1 MQKGHVI
8 ILENLLNSVMN
19 KKIYKVLDAGSGKTS
34 LQQITSIFPDSQ
46 IDAIIYPG
54 DVRKLKGIKPLLTEQ
69 IRLLEWDIC
78 KTPLE
83 GTYDLVVAH
92 LLLGEAGKFGN
103 VFQNLLDKLLM
114 IDSKYYIIIDYVEDP
129 TVEEKVI
136 RECCSQ
142 KQYEIIEEI
151 YRECPEPQVW
161 KDFTGYHNFGYLIQ
175 NNLIEL

>member
-1 MQKGHVI
+1 MQKGHVV
-8 ILENLLNSVMN
+8 ILENLLNLVTD
-19 KKIYKVLDAGSGKTS
+19 KKVFKVLDAGSGRTS
-34 LQQITSIFPDSQ
+34 LEQITAILPDSQ
-46 IDAIIYPG
+46 VDAVIYPG
-54 DVRKLKGIKPLLTEQ
+54 DVRKLKGINPLLTEQ

-103 VFQNLLDKLLM
+103 GFRDLLDKLLM
-114 IDSKYYIIIDYVEDP
+114 IDSRYYIIIDYVEDP

-136 RECCSQ
+136 REYCSK

-151 YRECPEPQVW
+151 YEECSEPQVW

-175 NNLIEL
+175 NSL